1 MSLPGGR
8 VTRESSTQSDAA
20 RTAALRKFKRERLV
34 GRYLANPAI
43 ALLSRLGV
51 RTTFATQLE
60 TTGRKTG
67 TTRTVPVAAAFD
79 ATGAWVIS
87 QHGRRSGWAHNV
99 GADPAVRI
107 RQGDRWRS
115 GVARFVP
122 EDDVPAR
129 VRTFATSRLFAP
141 LVVATFRALQSDPIS
156 VRIDF
161 ND

>member
-1 MSLPGGR
+1 
-8 VTRESSTQSDAA
+8 VTRQSSTESDAV
-20 RTAALRKFKRERLV
+20 RAAAVRKFKRERLI
-34 GRYLANPAI
+34 GRYLANPAV

-67 TTRTVPVAAAFD
+67 IARTVPVAASFD

-99 GADPAVRI
+99 AAHPAVRI

-115 GVARFVP
+115 GIARFVP
-122 EDDVPAR
+122 EDDVPRR

-141 LVVATFRALQSDPIS
+141 LVVATFRAVQSDPIS

-161 ND
+161 TD

>member
-1 MSLPGGR
+1 
-8 VTRESSTQSDAA
+8 
-20 RTAALRKFKRERLV
+20 
-34 GRYLANPAI
+34 
-43 ALLSRLGV
+43 
-51 RTTFATQLE
+51 LE

-67 TTRTVPVAAAFD
+67 VVRTVPVAASFD
-79 ATGAWVIS
+79 TTGAWVIS
-87 QHGRRSGWAHNV
+87 QHGRRSGWAHNI
-99 GADPAVRI
+99 AAQPAVRI

-115 GVARFVP
+115 GTAQFVP
-122 EDDVPAR
+122 DDDVPGR